1 MRFQE
6 GKTRAPAVVMAFAGW
21 NDAGDAATNALVH
34 LRDQYEVKSTRE
46 IDEDAF
52 WDYQATRPLIRR
64 TADGRRIVWPKV
76 TISTLDLPDQDLILI
91 EGPEP
96 SLMWR
101 KFISLLLAEIRLI
114 EPRVIALLGAM
125 LSDAPHSRPLP
136 LSGTT
141 SSEELAALLN
151 FEPNSYEGPIGIV
164 GAIADTFTELNLPVV
179 SLWAAVP
186 HYAANPPSPKATLV
200 LLNALQTVI
209 GSAIE
214 MGDLEQEAEDWVEKI
229 NQLAEDDS
237 EISEYIQTLE
247 DLSDKVEE
255 AEGAGDEIAAAFEKY
270 LQEHDDDQQP

>member
-1 MRFQE
+1 
-6 GKTRAPAVVMAFAGW
+6 MAFAGW